1 MSVGTSN
8 DNEFSIERDF
18 ATRSRLKEL
27 FGKSERWWL
36 RLERAGLG
44 PPIVRL
50 GRTPLYSLAAVR
62 DWLTALEKGTVYRR
76 GKKVRRR
83 AKK

>member
-1 MSVGTSN
+1 MSVGTN
-8 DNEFSIERDF
+8 DSELSIEKDF

-36 RLERAGLG
+36 RLERAGQG

-62 DWLTALEKGTVYRR
+62 DWLTALEKGTVNR
-76 GKKVRRR
+76 GKKVRRV
-83 AKK
+83 KK